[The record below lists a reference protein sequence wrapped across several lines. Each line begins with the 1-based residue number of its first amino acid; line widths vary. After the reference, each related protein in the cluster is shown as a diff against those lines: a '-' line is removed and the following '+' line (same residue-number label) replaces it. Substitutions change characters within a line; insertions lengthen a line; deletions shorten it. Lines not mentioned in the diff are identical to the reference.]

1 MKIFL
6 IPVLLSGSLLWAAPR
21 LCQDARCAGSQVSAF
36 QSAALSP
43 GKPDQ
48 VMSPAIDTTIAV
60 LQIHG
65 MDCAGCASMIHHTL
79 SKMAGVYA
87 DEVKYPGDRT
97 VIQFDK
103 ARIKPPQMIQAIR
116 QLGYTATLI
125 SCTEK
130 H

>member
-1 MKIFL
+1 MKTFL
-6 IPVLLSGSLLWAAPR
+6 IPALLSGSLLWAAPR
-21 LCQDARCAGSQVSAF
+21 LCQDARCAGSHAWVS
-36 QSAALSP
+36 QSQSLLAAEFTR
-43 GKPDQ
+43 
-48 VMSPAIDTTIAV
+48 AIHTSNDTTIAV

-87 DEVKYPGDRT
+87 DEVKYPGNRAL
-97 VIQFDK
+97 VQFDK